1 MRQPRPRDGN
11 AADACAP
18 MRCQLVARVSTFL
31 DGATVQAVSGLPPLE
46 GVTGSFVFDAGR
58 LQRSTLTGSW
68 LGGPVTLHVGERR
81 EKGTRVLAVQA
92 QGTLNAQQ
100 LAHSGKR
107 HRHRGWQ
114 HGLEWRVGVPAVRWY
129 RSHLDGACE
138 RIPTCSALPAPCL
151 SRSQSDPPLQFPCI
165 SK

>member
-1 MRQPRPRDGN
+1 NGRVEDAIAWVHTHPQLQEYAPDVGEINAKGDASFDFNVTVPPDFGDADTSPAFADRAPRDGHG
-11 AADACAP
+11 AAGGAHS
-18 MRCQLVARVSTFL
+18 QLTARVATFL

-100 LAHSGKR
+100 LATLANATGTV
-107 HRHRGWQ
+107 
-114 HGLEWRVGVPAVRWY
+114 E
-129 RSHLDGACE
+129 
-138 RIPTCSALPAPCL
+138 
-151 SRSQSDPPLQFPCI
+151 
-165 SK
+165 